1 MPDSPPTDRASLIQ
15 NAILFLNDPKTQS
28 SSLTSRIQFLESKG
42 LTEKEIE
49 QAIREAADVYG
60 SSTGSGTGMGTEQGE
75 GERERIGPSPSP
87 YGRQPERPSV
97 PAPNYGY
104 GYTYSPPEPP
114 KKDWRDLFIMAMVSG
129 GVVYGLTALARKYLL
144 PHLQPP
150 STTAFQSTS
159 SDLMSKYDEAAR
171 LLNELTEETAKVQT
185 SIEEDREKVN
195 QVVEEVEGAV
205 KGLKAGEERWRDEMR
220 DMRGEVESLKEL
232 VPRMIE
238 KHIQSQSSALADL
251 QSEIRSLKTLLASRS
266 QLPPT
271 APVSSSVPGSGSES
285 RSGAGSPAP
294 TPTAA
299 AANALLGPR
308 AGGKA
313 GIPAWQM
320 APPPPSTSTTDASS
334 TNTSTSGSG
343 SGEDILEK
351 DKGKGKEE

>member
-1 MPDSPPTDRASLIQ
+1 MQLIQ
-15 NAILFLNDPKTQS
+15 NAILFLNDPKTQN
-28 SSLTSRIQFLESKG
+28 SSLTSRVQFLESKG

-49 QAIREAADVYG
+49 QAIREAGGGYG
-60 SSTGSGTGMGTEQGE
+60 SSAGSGKQGAVGE
-75 GERERIGPSPSP
+75 GEAEGERTGPSSVYERP
-87 YGRQPERPSV
+87 PERPRV

-104 GYTYSPPEPP
+104 GNTYAPPEPP
-114 KKDWRDLFIMAMVSG
+114 KRDWRDLFIMAMVSG

-144 PHLQPP
+144 PHLRPP

-159 SDLMSKYDEAAR
+159 SELTSKYDEATR
-171 LLNELTEETAKVQT
+171 LLNELTEETTKVQA

-238 KHIQSQSSALADL
+238 KHMQSQSSALADL

-271 APVSSSVPGSGSES
+271 ASAAGSGSGS
-285 RSGAGSPAP
+285 RSDVGSPAP

-320 APPPPSTSTTDASS
+320 APPAPPPTNTAHTSSDS
-334 TNTSTSGSG
+334 TSTSGSG
-343 SGEDILEK
+343 SGEDTSET
-351 DKGKGKEE
+351 GKGNDKEV

>member
-1 MPDSPPTDRASLIQ
+1 MPDSTPPDRVQLIQ
-15 NAILFLNDPKTQS
+15 NAILFLNDPKTQN
-28 SSLTSRIQFLESKG
+28 SSLTSRVQFLESKG

-49 QAIREAADVYG
+49 QAIREAGDA
-60 SSTGSGTGMGTEQGE
+60 GTAGVVGE
-75 GERERIGPSPSP
+75 GEVERERVGPSSA
-87 YGRQPERPSV
+87 YGRPPERPRV

-104 GYTYSPPEPP
+104 GYTYAPPEPP
-114 KKDWRDLFIMAMVSG
+114 KRDWRDLFIMAMVSG
-129 GVVYGLTALARKYLL
+129 GVVYGLTALTRKYLL
-144 PHLQPP
+144 PHLRPP

-159 SDLMSKYDEAAR
+159 SELTSKYDEAAR
-171 LLNELTEETAKVQT
+171 LLHELTEETNKVQM

-195 QVVEEVEGAV
+195 QVVEEVEIAV

-238 KHIQSQSSALADL
+238 KHMQSQSSALADL

-266 QLPPT
+266 QLPAT
-271 APVSSSVPGSGSES
+271 GSVAGSGSES

-320 APPPPSTSTTDASS
+320 APPPPPTSTTHTSSNSTST
-334 TNTSTSGSG
+334 NGSG
-343 SGEDILEK
+343 SGEDTSEM